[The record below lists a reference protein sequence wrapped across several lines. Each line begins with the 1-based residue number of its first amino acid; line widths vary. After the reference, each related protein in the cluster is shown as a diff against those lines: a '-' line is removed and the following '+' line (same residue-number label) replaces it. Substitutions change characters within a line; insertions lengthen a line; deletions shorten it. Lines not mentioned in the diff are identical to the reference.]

1 MLLLY
6 IIIFLGSCLLLAW
19 ASSWLV
25 SLLAAIGRY
34 LGWRE
39 FIVAFIVMAF
49 ASTLPNLFVGISS
62 ALRGIPQLSLSEIVG
77 GNVVDLALTA
87 ALVVLLSKDALPAS
101 SRMVQSSTIF
111 TAGVAVAPLLLMLD
125 GQLGRGDGLTLLLIF
140 VFYLAWLF
148 SKDERFKK
156 RYAANGEKGAPV
168 ERFASFGRNSFL
180 IIFALACMLLAS
192 QGVVMSSVYF
202 SQTLNLPLAIIGILI
217 VGLANCL
224 PEIYF
229 SVVSARKGQNW
240 LVLGDLMGAIIMP
253 ATLVLGIVCLISPIK
268 IVDFN
273 LFAIARIFLVVAA
286 IVFLLAIR
294 TGQKI
299 TRQEALILLAVYLS
313 FVLAE
318 IIAIRVG

>member
-6 IIIFLGSCLLLAW
+6 IFIFLGACFVLAW

-25 SLLAAIGRY
+25 SLLSAIGRY

-62 ALRGIPQLSLSEIVG
+62 ALRGIPQLSLAEIVG
-77 GNVVDLALTA
+77 GNVVDLSLTA
-87 ALVVLLSKDALPAS
+87 ALVVLLSRSALPAS
-101 SRMVQSSTIF
+101 SRMVQSSAIF

-140 VFYLAWLF
+140 IFYLVWLF

-156 RYAANGEKGAPV
+156 DYTNGEKGAPV
-168 ERFASFGRNSFL
+168 KRFASSGSNSFKVIL
-180 IIFALACMLLAS
+180 ALASMLIAS

-202 SQTLNLPLAIIGILI
+202 SQSFNLSLAVIGILI
-217 VGLANCL
+217 LGLANCA

-229 SVVSARKGQNW
+229 SIVSARKGQNW
-240 LVLGDLMGAIIMP
+240 LVLGDLLGAIIMP

-286 IVFLLAIR
+286 VVFLIAAR

-318 IIAIRVG
+318 IIAIKAG